1 MRSPAERAAQTIKQ
15 ARKWVPYITEEQE
28 RTLLDLAVPMQ
39 LRRFKDRHS
48 RGKKTLGRIQQF
60 SRFKRRERRSR

>member
-15 ARKWVPYITEEQE
+15 AQKWAGHLTTEQE

-39 LRRFKDRHS
+39 LRRFKDRQS

-60 SRFKRRERRSR
+60 SRLKRRERRSR